1 MRRLAALLLATP
13 FVLAWAAPPWQQNG
27 DGNPSV
33 LDPSVPLSYV
43 GNDGSVSLGIN
54 GEGQTEGQL
63 LGVFARSNERAVIGQ
78 LWWDRASAGGIQTD
92 FNWLWGMSAL
102 EAREHPDA
110 ATIARL
116 SFAIDQNAEHDRKA
130 TLGFGI
136 ERREFAIDAY
146 LAGGISGTRNSGG
159 VLTTSSATQT
169 GTDTIGNYAQV
180 DTTAVQ
186 TLFGSKPY
194 GAEVGLQVSHVFE
207 PLALR
212 LHGGA
217 SVQHGDGAHANSVSI
232 GLDTPLGT
240 RGWGLSAL
248 GEHLSRHG
256 GLDAGNDDRLSVYL
270 RYEFGS
276 RGSFVP
282 TGQLQDPAWIARALG
297 HPSSAHPRI
306 VDSYQVRRSQTT
318 TVTHGPRQYSNRFPI
333 AHDDSA
339 SVTEGQAASIDVLAN
354 DSDPDGDPL
363 AISAVTA
370 AAHGVTS
377 INGTHIAY
385 TPTAG
390 YTGSDSF
397 RYTVSDGRGG
407 SATATVTITLAARAN
422 QAPVARN
429 DAATT
434 SFGQAVTIDV
444 LANDTDADGD
454 ALSILDAGVALH
466 GRVAIGG
473 RSIVYTPV
481 SGFDGSD
488 HFTYTIGDG
497 HGGSA
502 TAVVT
507 ITVTPRPD
515 RAPIAQD
522 DAASTAFGQAISIDV
537 LGNDSDPDGDTLR
550 LVSVTVPLHGT
561 AAKVGNSVLY
571 TPAAG
576 FAGVD
581 TFRYAISDGRGGS
594 ATAAVSVT
602 VAAQPDRAPVA
613 VDDAATTPLGQAVT
627 IAVLANDSDAD
638 GDALS
643 IVGVTAPALG
653 SAVISGTTIVYT
665 PTAAGAAVDRFS
677 YTISDGRGGSASAN
691 VVVTITP
698 APNRPPVAV
707 DDAATTPVGQP
718 LSIAVLAND
727 SDPDGDP
734 LSIVNVTAAASGSVA
749 IAGNSVVY
757 TPFPRSVPG
766 TDRFTYTISDGRGGS
781 ATANVVVTLTPAP
794 NQPPVAVDDAATTA
808 FATATTIPVLDNDSD
823 PDGDALTILS
833 VTAPIGGTAAISGQV
848 IVYTPSTQFSGVD
861 RFAYTISDGR
871 GGTATAIVSVVVNPI
886 P

>member
-27 DGNPSV
+27 DGNPSI

-54 GEGQTEGQL
+54 GEGRTEGQL

-102 EAREHPDA
+102 EAREHPEA

-146 LAGGISGTRNSGG
+146 LAGGISSTRNSGG
-159 VLTTSSATQT
+159 LLTTSSVTQT
-169 GTDTIGNYAQV
+169 GTDTIGSYAQI

-194 GAEVGLQVSHVFE
+194 GAELGLQVSHVFE
-207 PLALR
+207 PMALR
-212 LHGGA
+212 VHGGA
-217 SVQHGDGAHANSVSI
+217 SVQHGDGAHANTVSI

-256 GLDAGNDDRLSVYL
+256 GLDAGDDDRLSVYL

-282 TGQLQDPAWIARALG
+282 TGQLEDPAWIARALG
-297 HPSSAHPRI
+297 HPSSAHPRV
-306 VDSYQVRRSQTT
+306 VDTYQVRRSQTT
-318 TVTHGPRQYSNRFPI
+318 TVTHGPKQYSNRFPI

-339 SVTEGQAASIDVLAN
+339 GVSEGQTASIDVLAN

-370 AAHGVTS
+370 AAHGVTAIS
-377 INGTHIAY
+377 GTHIVY
-385 TPTAG
+385 TPSAG
-390 YTGSDSF
+390 YAGSDRF
-397 RYTVSDGRGG
+397 RYTVSDSRGG
-407 SATATVTITLAARAN
+407 SATATVSVTLAARTN
-422 QAPVARN
+422 QAPIARN
-429 DAATT
+429 DTATT
-434 SFGQAVTIDV
+434 SFGQPITIDV
-444 LANDTDADGD
+444 LANDSDADGD
-454 ALSILDAGVALH
+454 PLNILDAGAALR
-466 GRVAIGG
+466 GRVAIAG
-473 RSIVYTPV
+473 RALVYTPAP
-481 SGFDGSD
+481 GFDGSD

-497 HGGSA
+497 RGGSA
-502 TAVVT
+502 SATVT
-507 ITVTPRPD
+507 IQVAPRPD
-515 RAPIAQD
+515 RAPVAQD
-522 DAASTAFGQAISIDV
+522 DAASTAFEQAVSIDV
-537 LGNDSDPDGDTLR
+537 LANDSDPDGDAFSL
-550 LVSVTVPLHGT
+550 LSVTAPLHGT
-561 AAKVGNSVLY
+561 AAKVGNRVLY

-576 FAGVD
+576 FVGVD
-581 TFRYAISDGRGGS
+581 AFRYTINDGRGGS

-643 IVGVTAPALG
+643 IVGVTTPASG

-665 PTAAGAAVDRFS
+665 PTAAGAAIDRFS
-677 YTISDGRGGSASAN
+677 YTISDGRGGRASAN
-691 VVVTITP
+691 VVVAITP
-698 APNRPPVAV
+698 PPNRPPVAV
-707 DDAATTPVGQP
+707 DDAATTQVGQAVT
-718 LSIAVLAND
+718 IGVLAND

-734 LSIVNVTAAASGSVA
+734 LAIASVTAPAAGTVA

-757 TPFPRSVPG
+757 TPFPRGLPG
-766 TDRFTYTISDGRGGS
+766 IDRFSYTI
-781 ATANVVVTLTPAP
+781 
-794 NQPPVAVDDAATTA
+794 
-808 FATATTIPVLDNDSD
+808 
-823 PDGDALTILS
+823 
-833 VTAPIGGTAAISGQV
+833 
-848 IVYTPSTQFSGVD
+848 
-861 RFAYTISDGR
+861 
-871 GGTATAIVSVVVNPI
+871 
-886 P
+886 